1 MNASNIIAL
10 VAAVGAFLAAGFAG
24 WQARATSSQVT
35 LDANIRKEQAS
46 PQVSV
51 DIKPDES
58 GFAMKLLVENLG
70 PTVAR
75 NVRIKFEP
83 PLTSV
88 TYPDR
93 FKDLK
98 ILTDGIPALPPGRQ
112 IRWLFDTG
120 PAIFNNNV
128 PKQYRVT
135 IDSEGP
141 FGPVP
146 TLMYDLDF
154 AILHDSDGSST
165 ATLKDISKAIADN
178 TKSLDKI
185 TARLEHLA
193 GLHEKRMTVLVRTA
207 ASAMRRRGSRAR

>member
-10 VAAVGAFLAAGFAG
+10 VAAAGAILAASFAG
-24 WQARATSSQVT
+24 WQAHATSSQVT

-51 DIKPDES
+51 DVRPDES
-58 GFAMKLLVENLG
+58 GFLMKLVVENLG

-75 NVRIKFEP
+75 NVRIKFDP
-83 PLTSV
+83 PLKSASFA
-88 TYPDR
+88 DR
-93 FKDLK
+93 VEGLK
-98 ILTDGIPALPPGRQ
+98 IFTDGIPSLPPGRQ

-120 PAIFNNNV
+120 PAIFNNDV

-146 TLMYDLDF
+146 TLVYDLDF
-154 AILHDSDGSST
+154 AILYNSDATAT

-185 TARLEHLA
+185 TAKLERLA
-193 GLHEKRMTVLVRTA
+193 GLHEKRATVLAGVA
-207 ASAMRRRGSRAR
+207 SSAMRRRASRTR